1 MAAKYYKLLFK
12 EYALADLSRYKEDKV
27 GLRWRT
33 EKDVVSGKG
42 QFECGALR
50 CAERRDLHSYEL
62 NFKYKEAG
70 SVKNEL
76 VKVRVCPQCA
86 RKLFRKKIEA
96 LLRQR
101 ETEQEEAEREQRR
114 RAKAAGPLDGANRDT
129 TPEQEGG
136 RGSARSSRVA
146 GAGGHDLI
154 RQAVTAA
161 GGGEGARAGA
171 AKKRTR
177 ASRWGAAVAP
187 SEAATA
193 PSTANATVDGRGVS
207 NGEGA
212 AEPASVDN
220 ASRNAWAGE
229 LERDRTAEDEMDDYL
244 SSLLL

>member
-1 MAAKYYKLLFK
+1 MAMPL
-12 EYALADLSRYKEDKV
+12 
-27 GLRWRT
+27 
-33 EKDVVSGKG
+33 
-42 QFECGALR
+42 Q
-50 CAERRDLHSYEL
+50 
-62 NFKYKEAG
+62 
-70 SVKNEL
+70 
-76 VKVRVCPQCA
+76 VRVCPQCA

-101 ETEQEEAEREQRR
+101 ETEQEEADRERR
-114 RAKAAGPLDGANRDT
+114 RTKKAAGLSLDGTRDT
-129 TPEQEGG
+129 ALEPEEAGFVRSSDGVFVEGG
-136 RGSARSSRVA
+136 RGSSA
-146 GAGGHDLI
+146 GALDSGVDGNGKETAVSGASSGAAGGGGHDLI

-187 SEAATA
+187 AGSAAA
-193 PSTANATVDGRGVS
+193 HSPVAATVDERGMPS
-207 NGEGA
+207 GEGRV
-212 AEPASVDN
+212 EPTSADN